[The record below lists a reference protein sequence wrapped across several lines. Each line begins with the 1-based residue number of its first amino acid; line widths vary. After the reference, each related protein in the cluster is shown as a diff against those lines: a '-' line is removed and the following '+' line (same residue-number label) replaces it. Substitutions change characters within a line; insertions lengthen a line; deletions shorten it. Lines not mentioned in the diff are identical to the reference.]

1 MQRHPIDSYGEAIER
16 LLKEC
21 ADGADLHIATSGE
34 ARLAR
39 TWETALSRVADML
52 RDRLGT
58 ESDARLQLTPYVIQ
72 YFKQK

>member
-16 LLKEC
+16 LLKEYG
-21 ADGADLHIATSGE
+21 DGVDLHTATSGE
-34 ARLAR
+34 ARLGR
-39 TWETALSRVADML
+39 RWETALSRPADML

>member
-1 MQRHPIDSYGEAIER
+1 MQQRPIDSYGEAIEG
-16 LLKEC
+16 LLKEH
-21 ADGADLHIATSGE
+21 GNGVDLHTATSGE

-58 ESDARLQLTPYVIQ
+58 ELDARLQLTPYVIQ
-72 YFKQK
+72 YFNQK